1 MEIIPGGSARE
12 KTIIRTSFIG
22 IGVNVLLAGFK
33 AAVGLIAGS
42 IAVVLDAVN
51 NLTDAL
57 SSVITVIGTKI
68 ANRTPDKK
76 HPLGHGRVE
85 YISSMLISAL
95 MLYAGIT
102 ALVESVKKMIHPS
115 PADYSTVSLI
125 IIAAAVAAKVLL
137 GTFVKRTGKRVNSG
151 ALIASGSDALFDAI
165 LSGSVLVSAIIFL
178 LTKVSLEAYVGVVI
192 SGFII
197 KSGVEMLFESFSEI
211 VGRRMDP
218 EFSDKIRSAI
228 LEDPDVLGAYDLIL
242 NSYGPERVIGSVHVE
257 VSDTMTAAQIDSMER
272 RIAGRVYS
280 EHGVL
285 LTGIGIYSHATGEG
299 VSRLREQATRIV
311 MSHPEVLQMHGFR
324 ADEEHK
330 QMNLDVII
338 DYSVKNR
345 GEIFAGIC
353 RELEEAFPDYSINPI
368 LDIDV

>member
-1 MEIIPGGSARE
+1 MEIIPGGAARE
-12 KTIIRTSFIG
+12 KTIVRTSFLG
-22 IGVNVLLAGFK
+22 IGVNVLLAAFK

-102 ALVESVKKMIHPS
+102 ALVESIKKIIHPS
-115 PADYSTVSLI
+115 PADYSIVSLI
-125 IIAAAVAAKVLL
+125 IIGAAVIAKVLL
-137 GTFVKRTGKRVNSG
+137 GTFVRRTGKRVNSG

-165 LSGSVLVSAIIFL
+165 LSASVLVSAIVFT
-178 LTKVSLEAYVGVVI
+178 LTGLSLEAYVGVVI
-192 SGFII
+192 SLFII
-197 KSGVEMLFESFSEI
+197 KSGVQMLLESFDEI

-218 EFSDKIRSAI
+218 EISDKIRDAVN
-228 LEDPDVLGAYDLIL
+228 EDPDVLGAYDLIL

-257 VSDTMTAAQIDSMER
+257 VPDTMTADKIDAMQR
-272 RIAGRVYS
+272 RIAGRVYR
-280 EHGVL
+280 EHGVM
-285 LTGIGIYSHATGEG
+285 LTGIGIYSQSTGEQAAA
-299 VSRLREQATRIV
+299 LREEALRIV
-311 MSHPEVLQMHGFR
+311 TSHPEVLQMHGFR
-324 ADEEHK
+324 ADEEQK
-330 QMNLDVII
+330 YITLDVII
-338 DYSVKNR
+338 DYGVKNR
-345 GEIFAGIC
+345 HEVFANIC
-353 RELEEAFPDYSINPI
+353 RELEEAFPGYNVTAV
-368 LDIDV
+368 LDIDI

>member
-1 MEIIPGGSARE
+1 MEIVPGGRSRE
-12 KTIIRTSFIG
+12 KTIVRTSFIG
-22 IGVNVLLAGFK
+22 IAVNVLLAGFK

-102 ALVESVKKMIHPS
+102 ALVESVKKIIHPS

-125 IIAAAVAAKVLL
+125 IIAAAVVAKVLL

-192 SGFII
+192 SVFII

-218 EFSDKIRSAI
+218 EFSDKIRAAI

-257 VSDTMTAAQIDSMER
+257 VPDSMTAEQIDSMER

-285 LTGIGIYSHATGEG
+285 LTGIGIYSRATGEG

-311 MSHPEVLQMHGFR
+311 MSHPEALQIHGFR
-324 ADEEHK
+324 VDEELK

-345 GEIFAGIC
+345 AEIFAGIC
-353 RELEEAFPDYSINPI
+353 RELAEAFPDYSVNAI
-368 LDIDV
+368 LDIDI